1 MTNEREKIY
10 RVNALACNNKP
21 LEYKNACLETGF
33 QTGILVF
40 QP

>member
-1 MTNEREKIY
+1 MTNEREIY
-10 RVNALACNNKP
+10 RVNALECNDKP
-21 LEYKNACLETGF
+21 LEYKNACLKTIF